1 MAKAL
6 EEQKEFS
13 CCLHVKLRCWQKER
27 VTAGIG
33 GGLHNLGHEKSMIL
47 SGFVPGLS
55 NVVICPPS
63 SSLLFTILLELQLQC
78 APGCAA
84 G

>member
-1 MAKAL
+1 MLSPCETSMLAKG
-6 EEQKEFS
+6 KGNS
-13 CCLHVKLRCWQKER
+13 GNWC
-27 VTAGIG
+27 
-33 GGLHNLGHEKSMIL
+33 GLHNLGHEKSMIL